1 MLQCGPPLLV
11 PSFSDSPLLSPQ
23 VPHWHHEEGG
33 VVRGWGGGQGCLP
46 VTPELQLMAEEVS
59 LGVPNTQLKSWPKV
73 GAINR
78 IFDTALVEFLPKMKN
93 EEVGTW
99 EVLRRSPTHPLL
111 AGQQGNQ
118 SNTNTWLVL
127 LIQAVDC

>member
-46 VTPELQLMAEEVS
+46 VTLELQLMAEEVS

-73 GAINR
+73 GAIEYLTQLWWSSYQR
-78 IFDTALVEFLPKMKN
+78 
-93 EEVGTW
+93 
-99 EVLRRSPTHPLL
+99 
-111 AGQQGNQ
+111 
-118 SNTNTWLVL
+118 
-127 LIQAVDC
+127 